1 MTLSPGTNTLSV
13 RTIDA
18 AANTTTG
25 IGHSYTLDTEAPTA
39 IAMVTV
45 LSADTGTVGDFVTS
59 VASQTVS
66 GTFTGTLGA
75 GEKIQ
80 VSANGTTWVRLS
92 IDVDVEVE
100 AEQIEAARRAEA
112 GAQAGDMNAAQE
124 VMNLALEWLSTAMY
138 DKHSRD
144 WQSFDWALVEDCDPD
159 DFPAA

>member
-1 MTLSPGTNTLSV
+1 MNETTNPYAITLRVKPASRRAHLTLTAPDVPSGVSVVRPGV
-13 RTIDA
+13 
-18 AANTTTG
+18 
-25 IGHSYTLDTEAPTA
+25 TEAHA
-39 IAMVTV
+39 IANALRGMAE
-45 LSADTGTVGDFVTS
+45 LLDSARRQRVRD
-59 VASQTVS
+59 
-66 GTFTGTLGA
+66 
-75 GEKIQ
+75 
-80 VSANGTTWVRLS
+80 ANGTTWVRLS